1 MNNQFATQFLLEDRS
16 ELDDKVSDTFQELG
30 ITDEHLIKMFTNAV
44 LNGHITLEKAI
55 EIIHNTKLDEN
66 GLGGGGSTTGGGT
79 TAGASF
85 APGAGEQMATTKAFK
100 PVRKSIKEGDGRM
113 SSFEAIK
120 HLRPL
125 VAHTI
130 KHNKILGTFEEVL
143 EKVKRGD
150 DDILDQMWEL
160 TNSSLDKHAI
170 NVLSK
175 PRVSEDAPR
184 LAGDPSKTNKQGS
197 KNLNAYSSVGF
208 TKAPS
213 AEEAGKKIKGVQV
226 KMLWKEGQTPTWDQ
240 IKQHVLMLAK
250 QHSYGRDYI
259 NYMKAALEQGLIIKP
274 EDLETTTAG
283 YGEAL
288 REYINESRAYSQ
300 FKKQTAIRPKGE
312 QMHEAVK
319 AIHKKLEEVSKLLEF
334 AQQMRTEL
342 SEGENALEY
351 KHNTKKI
358 FEKINSKVVEV
369 YTKTRQ
375 LK

>member
-1 MNNQFATQFLLEDRS
+1 MNNQFATQFLLEDTE
-16 ELDDKVSDTFQELG
+16 ELKSTVSNALQSAGADDEYLVKVL
-30 ITDEHLIKMFTNAV
+30 TDAV
-44 LNGHITLEKAI
+44 MNGVLTLQKAL
-55 EIIHNTKLDEN
+55 EIVDNPNIHEMD
-66 GLGGGGSTTGGGT
+66 GGGSTTGGGT

-85 APGAGEQMATTKAFK
+85 TPGAGEQMATTKAFK
-100 PVRKSIKEGDGRM
+100 GTRKK
-113 SSFEAIK
+113 K
-120 HLRPL
+120 Y
-125 VAHTI
+125 
-130 KHNKILGTFEEVL
+130 
-143 EKVKRGD
+143 
-150 DDILDQMWEL
+150 Q
-160 TNSSLDKHAI
+160 
-170 NVLSK
+170 
-175 PRVSEDAPR
+175 EDAPR
-184 LAGDPSKTNKQGS
+184 LAGSPAKTTSQGA
-197 KNLNAYSSVGF
+197 KNLSAYSSVGF

-213 AEEAGKKIKGVQV
+213 AEEAGKKMKSIDV
-226 KMLWKEGQTPTWDQ
+226 KMLWKEGQHPTWDQ

-250 QHSYGRDYI
+250 HYKYGQDYVD
-259 NYMKAALEQGLIIKP
+259 YMKAALEQGLIIKP

-300 FKKQTAIRPKGE
+300 FKKQTAIRSKDQ

-319 AIHKKLEEVSKLLEF
+319 IIHKKLEEVSKLVEF

-369 YTKTRQ
+369 YTKTRA